1 MSTATL
7 EKQEK
12 FTVNYNDI
20 LKEVL
25 TEKGVISECYSMF
38 HSFSILN
45 QFIACSQL
53 RAMGLPIRP
62 VACKSLWAK
71 RGAEI
76 KPEYENKAI
85 WLRMPNT
92 KKYTETDEDGTET
105 ETYRTFFN
113 FRPNWYSLSQVQG
126 KNGKKVFIKR
136 PDNDVTGFSID
147 KVTEKFGITKIG
159 YDSVDGNCQGYCY
172 PADKTYAVSEI
183 AENPFKTTIHE
194 IAHILLGH
202 ADVEDT
208 RSIKELEAESVA
220 YIVLSV
226 LGAENDVLEKMRGYI
241 QGWFKG
247 NDVPDKSAKKIMRV
261 ANDILKAG
269 LGQ

>member
-1 MSTATL
+1 MTTT
-7 EKQEK
+7 KEK

-20 LKEVL
+20 LREVL
-25 TEKGVISECYSMF
+25 TEKGTISECYSMF

-53 RAMGLPIRP
+53 KALGLPIKP
-62 VACKSLWAK
+62 IACKSLWAK
-71 RGAEI
+71 RGCEI
-76 KPEYENKAI
+76 KPEYENSAI
-85 WLRMPNT
+85 WLRMPIT
-92 KKYTETDEDGTET
+92 KKYMETDENGDET
-105 ETYRTFFN
+105 ENFRTFYN
-113 FRPNWYSLSQVQG
+113 FKPNWFSFSQVQG
-126 KNGKKVFIKR
+126 KGGKKVFVKR
-136 PDNDVTGFSID
+136 PNEVDTTRFSVD
-147 KVTEKFGITKIG
+147 KVVNKFGITKID

-172 PADKTYAVSEI
+172 PADKTYAISEL

-202 ADVEDT
+202 ADVDDT

-220 YIVLSV
+220 YIVMSV
-226 LGAENDVLEKMRGYI
+226 LGSDDDVLEKMRGYI

-247 NDVPDKSAKKIMRV
+247 NEVPDKSAKKIMKV

-269 LGQ
+269 LGE